1 MATLIV
7 LPIMC
12 NAIMLITSEAVW
24 LLQMGEG
31 LNLFVPVCLLL
42 LEGTRTNQPMVKK
55 YVRAART
62 GAVVLAVLVVYGN
75 VCSAV
80 IDQEAMYEGRKTLK
94 SMSDHIADDLMSSG
108 YFDDNEQ
115 LPVLFVGRPSSNS
128 SFMKREYYLY
138 ANPYAQMGRFWLN
151 DYSARASWKAIF
163 RDITPAKLKHC
174 SVEQYGELYS
184 RTELEQMP
192 VYPQE
197 GYIQQ
202 IDGVVVVK
210 ISDDYKV
217 DKEFA
222 PLIDLGELFQLIMD
236 DINDS

>member
-1 MATLIV
+1 MLHRKNWEYILLGVAALIV

-94 SMSDHIADDLMSSG
+94 SMSNHIADDLMSSG

-138 ANPYAQMGRFWLN
+138 ANPYAQMGPLLAERLLGQSVLESGFQGY
-151 DYSARASWKAIF
+151 YSGKTQALLGGTVRGTVQQNRAGTDASLSAGRIYPADRRCGRGKNF
-163 RDITPAKLKHC
+163 R
-174 SVEQYGELYS
+174 
-184 RTELEQMP
+184 
-192 VYPQE
+192 
-197 GYIQQ
+197 
-202 IDGVVVVK
+202 
-210 ISDDYKV
+210 
-217 DKEFA
+217 
-222 PLIDLGELFQLIMD
+222 
-236 DINDS
+236 

>member
-94 SMSDHIADDLMSSG
+94 SMSDHIADDLMSRGILTITSSCR
-108 YFDDNEQ
+108 YCLWADPART
-115 LPVLFVGRPSSNS
+115 PVL
-128 SFMKREYYLY
+128 
-138 ANPYAQMGRFWLN
+138 
-151 DYSARASWKAIF
+151 
-163 RDITPAKLKHC
+163 
-174 SVEQYGELYS
+174 
-184 RTELEQMP
+184 
-192 VYPQE
+192 
-197 GYIQQ
+197 
-202 IDGVVVVK
+202 
-210 ISDDYKV
+210 
-217 DKEFA
+217 
-222 PLIDLGELFQLIMD
+222 
-236 DINDS
+236 